1 MSALH
6 YIGRN
11 DRLEDAFM
19 INAHQ
24 EQALILTLLQGRHPS
39 LYERIYGQRHVRD
52 VWQPETRGVSGK
64 NMVMP
69 FN

>member
-24 EQALILTLLQGRHPS
+24 EQALMLTLLQGRHPS
-39 LYERIYGQRHVRD
+39 LYERMYGQRHVRA
-52 VWQPETRGVSGK
+52 ETRGVSGK